1 MEYFVALALAT
12 GFGIALA
19 AFGGAISQARA
30 IAAALEGL
38 ARQPEAGGR
47 MFTLLILGLAFIE
60 SLVIYALV
68 ISFMLWIKLPDPAK
82 ILKLLG
88 S

>member
-1 MEYFVALALAT
+1 MEYFCALALAT

-19 AFGGAISQARA
+19 AFGGALSQARA
-30 IAAALEGL
+30 IVAALEGL

-47 MFTLLILGLAFIE
+47 MFTLLILGLAFVE

-68 ISFMLWIKLPDPAK
+68 VSLLLWIKLPEPAE